1 MEIVKRKFFKAL
13 LLGLFFILL
22 VVSWLAFG
30 DRGFIYLYR
39 MDRERQE
46 YLERIQRLEAANQ
59 ELKDEIDRL
68 RYDRDYIEETAR
80 KELGLVKE
88 NEVIYRFTED
98 DK

>member
-1 MEIVKRKFFKAL
+1 VVKKNIFRAL

-30 DRGFIYLYR
+30 DRGFIYLYK
-39 MDRERQE
+39 MDKEREE
-46 YLERIQRLEAANQ
+46 YLERIEKLELANQ
-59 ELKDEIDRL
+59 KLKDEIDRL
-68 RYDRDYIEETAR
+68 RYDRDYIEEAAR
-80 KELGLVKE
+80 KELGLVKK

>member
-1 MEIVKRKFFKAL
+1 MEIVKRKFLKAL

-22 VVSWLAFG
+22 IVSWLAFG

-39 MDRERQE
+39 MDKERQE
-46 YLERIQRLEAANQ
+46 YQERIQKLEAANQ